1 MNRASDILSDIED
14 KELEALD
21 ARDKVA
27 ELEARLANWQAQLEP
42 ALAKLQEC
50 EKQCGGGE
58 PPKVAIGT
66 DPVPVT
72 GGAECDDCAKLKGDL
87 AVTQVRIGEVQDKIA
102 ALQAELATLKDAEA
116 DLAERVKVCGETC
129 PETALLVPGGS
140 STAVPGDSSSVIE
153 TGGDACEAGATCLVT
168 YHGGGVAI
176 DWMENPVFLTSNIP
190 VETEDDSG
198 MFCASTGSGSICA
211 QTGDGTAPAT
221 PVQRAV
227 PIDLA
232 LGIDMPS
239 SASKTTS
246 FCVGAASLGADSPAK
261 SVLQAVQLGL
271 LMMGIDVGTP
281 DGLMGRNTRAGIE
294 ALAADRGD
302 LDPKDIN
309 AVFAALFGTPLPAA
323 SASGGENCAD
333 LEVTG
338 GRSAAPAPKKKK
350 KTLFGLEIG
359 KPPPPNVNTGRD

>member
-1 MNRASDILSDIED
+1 M
-14 KELEALD
+14 
-21 ARDKVA
+21 
-27 ELEARLANWQAQLEP
+27 
-42 ALAKLQEC
+42 
-50 EKQCGGGE
+50 
-58 PPKVAIGT
+58 
-66 DPVPVT
+66 
-72 GGAECDDCAKLKGDL
+72 
-87 AVTQVRIGEVQDKIA
+87 
-102 ALQAELATLKDAEA
+102 
-116 DLAERVKVCGETC
+116 
-129 PETALLVPGGS
+129 
-140 STAVPGDSSSVIE
+140 
-153 TGGDACEAGATCLVT
+153 
-168 YHGGGVAI
+168 
-176 DWMENPVFLTSNIP
+176 
-190 VETEDDSG
+190 
-198 MFCASTGSGSICA
+198 
-211 QTGDGTAPAT
+211 
-221 PVQRAV
+221 
-227 PIDLA
+227 
-232 LGIDMPS
+232 
-239 SASKTTS
+239 
-246 FCVGAASLGADSPAK
+246 K